1 MIELVGMRLGAR
13 VGAFAAVKFAILLV
27 MSQYP
32 DSPLPPTRRAFFLAA
47 AQLGLASLATAT
59 ATATATVVGTKALG
73 AQPAPKRAAAAALPP
88 MTVYKDPN
96 CGCCTEWVSH
106 VRKAGF
112 VVTVRDTADMSSVKA
127 SFGVPSALESC
138 HTARVGTY
146 AIEGHV
152 PADLI
157 QKLLREQP
165 VARGLAVPG
174 MPQGSP
180 GMEQGAPKDAFD
192 VLLFDK
198 AGKTRVFASR

>member
-1 MIELVGMRLGAR
+1 
-13 VGAFAAVKFAILLV
+13 
-27 MSQYP
+27 MSQHA
-32 DSPLPPTRRAFFLAA
+32 DSPLPPSRRAFVLAA
-47 AQLGLASLATAT
+47 AQLGVAAFGVTAVGAKAPSAQPSPKASPT
-59 ATATATVVGTKALG
+59 
-73 AQPAPKRAAAAALPP
+73 PAPKAPLPP

-112 VVTVRDTADMSSVKA
+112 VVTVRDTADMPAVKA
-127 SFGVPSALESC
+127 SFGVPAALESC
-138 HTARVGTY
+138 HTARVGSY

-157 QKLLREQP
+157 QRLLREQP
-165 VARGLAVPG
+165 VARGLAAPG
-174 MPQGSP
+174 MPVGSP
-180 GMEQGAPKDAFD
+180 GMEQGSQKDAYD